1 MFEVDESSAADNSG
15 EQRKTEKVGQEQIH
29 ELLFG
34 EQLSWQSIIYDLVNS
49 EQLNPWDIDITLL
62 VDRYLIKIRELEE
75 ANFFVSSKVLLAA
88 SILLRMKSDILLHQ
102 EIPGLDDILFGKK
115 EERKYVQERIE
126 LDDEI
131 PDLIPRT
138 PLPRFKRVTLQELM
152 SALGE
157 AIKTETRRIRKE
169 VVLRQ
174 YEREVEAV
182 LPKRAIDLESKIKEI
197 YQKLLGIF
205 DKRSERFPFSEFEHK
220 SKDDKIHAFVSLLHL
235 DTQHKIWLEQ
245 EGNFE
250 EIWIWLKT
258 LYEEK
263 NKDKLEQMKKEAM
276 EELEE
281 LEEAI
286 EEQDAEEE
294 ESENLEKVTGFARR
308 IE

>member
-1 MFEVDESSAADNSG
+1 MS
-15 EQRKTEKVGQEQIH
+15 EQSNPGNEKVGQEQIH

-49 EQLNPWDIDITLL
+49 EQLNPWDINISVL
-62 VDRYLIKIRELEE
+62 VDRYLAKIQELEE

-88 SILLRMKSDILLHQ
+88 SILLRMKSDVLLHE

-126 LDDEI
+126 LDEEM
-131 PDLIPRT
+131 PLLVPRT
-138 PLPRFKRVTLQELM
+138 PLPRFKKVTLQELM
-152 SALGE
+152 AALGT

-174 YEREVEAV
+174 YEREAELV
-182 LPKRAIDLESKIKEI
+182 LPKNTLNLEDKIKEI
-197 YQKLLGIF
+197 YKRLGIIF
-205 DKRSERFPFSEFEHK
+205 KDRDEKFPFSGLEHK
-220 SKDDKIHAFVSLLHL
+220 DRDEKIHNFVSLLHL
-235 DTQHKIWLEQ
+235 DNQQKVWLEQ

-250 EIWIWLKT
+250 EIWIWLKA

-263 NKDKLEQMKKEAM
+263 NKDKLDLMRKEAM

-281 LEEAI
+281 IEEALDI
-286 EEQDAEEE
+286 EEE
-294 ESENLEKVTGFARR
+294 ELEKEKKIEEITGFSRR